1 MPAFTMHAFFH
12 RESLVI
18 LPLLPARF
26 AALGNTFF
34 SPVAIQPLRGARWAL
49 HSPATAALL
58 GIHEDQLLSESAL
71 QLCNGSAPSAIKPLA
86 MVYSGHQFGSY
97 NPRLGDGRA
106 MLLGEIEHAGQRH
119 EIQLKGAGLTPYSRQ
134 GDGRAVLRSSLRE
147 FLCSEAMFGLG
158 IPTTRALALITSDEV
173 VYRETSE
180 RGAMVL
186 RVSPSHIRFGSFEYF
201 FYTQQHDALQQL
213 ADFVID
219 HHYPE
224 CRTQAQP
231 YAAFLET
238 VVQRT
243 AKLMAHWQ
251 AVGFAHGVMNTD
263 NMSILGETFDYGPF
277 GFLDDY
283 NPHFICNHSD
293 YSGRYAF
300 NQQPNIGLWNCNALA
315 HALSPLIAIETLREI
330 LQGYQPTIERHYL
343 QLIRDKLG
351 LQTAQDTNSTLIGQ
365 LLSLMQQ
372 SAVDYT
378 IFFRR
383 LCDFSTAQDNTLLRD
398 LFVDRPAFDAW
409 SAQYRARLL
418 QENSD
423 DAQRSAAMK
432 RVNPKYILRNY
443 LAQQAI
449 DLAQQNDFS
458 MAKNLLQVLLAP
470 FDEHPSFEHY
480 AGFPPEWGKHLEIS
494 CSS

>member
-1 MPAFTMHAFFH
+1 M
-12 RESLVI
+12 
-18 LPLLPARF
+18 LPLLTSHF
-26 AALGNTFF
+26 AALGNLFA
-34 SPVAIQPLRGARWAL
+34 SPVAIAPLRAARWAL

-58 GIHEDQLLSESAL
+58 GIDTTQLLTDDNL
-71 QLCNGSAPSAIKPLA
+71 RYCNGNTKPVVTPLA
-86 MVYSGHQFGSY
+86 MVYSGHQFGHY

-106 MLLGEIEHAGQRH
+106 MLLGEIKHAGQRY

-158 IPTTRALALITSDEV
+158 IPTTRALALIVSDEM

-201 FYTQQHDALQQL
+201 CHTQQHEALQQL

-219 HHYPE
+219 QHYPE
-224 CRTQAQP
+224 CRTAPQP
-231 YAAFLET
+231 YVAFFEA

-243 AKLMAHWQ
+243 ARLMAHWQ

-283 NPHFICNHSD
+283 NPSFICNHSD

-315 HALSPLIAIETLREI
+315 HALSPLITVEQLREI
-330 LQGYQPTIERHYL
+330 LQSYQPTIEQHYL
-343 QLIRDKLG
+343 CLMCAKLG
-351 LQTAQDTNSTLIGQ
+351 LATAQDSDSTLIGQ
-365 LLSLMQQ
+365 LLTLMRQ

-378 IFFRR
+378 LFFRH
-383 LCDFSTAQDNTLLRD
+383 LCNFSTHTENTFLRD
-398 LFVDRPAFDAW
+398 LFIDRNAFDTW
-409 SAQYRARLL
+409 CAQYITRLQ
-418 QENSD
+418 QEHSD
-423 DAQRSAAMK
+423 DEIRNAAMK
-432 RVNPKYILRNY
+432 HVNPKYILRNY

-458 MAKNLLQVLLAP
+458 MAENLLRVLLSP
-470 FDEHPSFEHY
+470 FDEHPDFEHY
-480 AGFPPEWGKHLEIS
+480 ANLPPEWGKHLEIS

>member
-1 MPAFTMHAFFH
+1 M
-12 RESLVI
+12 
-18 LPLLPARF
+18 LPLLTSRF
-26 AALGNTFF
+26 AALGNHFA
-34 SPVAIQPLRGARWAL
+34 SPVSIEPLRAARWAL
-49 HSPATAALL
+49 HSPAAAALL
-58 GIHEDQLLSESAL
+58 GVDEATLLSDDNL
-71 QLCNGSAPSAIKPLA
+71 RYCNGNTKPAITPQA
-86 MVYSGHQFGSY
+86 MVYSGHQFGHY

-106 MLLGEIEHAGQRH
+106 MLLGEIAHAGQRY

-158 IPTTRALALITSDEV
+158 IPSTRALALIVSDEV

-219 HHYPE
+219 QHYPE
-224 CRTQAQP
+224 YHNTEQP
-231 YAAFLET
+231 YAAFFTE

-243 AKLMAHWQ
+243 ARLMAQWQ

-283 NPHFICNHSD
+283 NPNFICNHSD

-315 HALSPLIAIETLREI
+315 HALSPLIAVEQLREI
-330 LQGYQPTIERHYL
+330 LQSYQPTIEQHYL
-343 QLIRDKLG
+343 QLMREKLG
-351 LQTAQDTNSTLIGQ
+351 LTTIQESDNTLIGQ
-365 LLSLMQQ
+365 LLALMQQ

-378 IFFRR
+378 LFFRR
-383 LCDFSTAQDNTLLRD
+383 LCDFSTQTENPLLRD
-398 LFVDRPAFDAW
+398 LLIDRSAFDAW
-409 SAQYRARLL
+409 CAQYSARLQ
-418 QENSD
+418 QEHSD
-423 DAQRSAAMK
+423 DTQRSAAIK

-458 MAKNLLQVLLAP
+458 MAENLLRVLLSP
-470 FDEHPSFEHY
+470 FDEHPEFEHY
-480 AGFPPEWGKHLEIS
+480 ANLPPEWGKHLEIS

>member
-1 MPAFTMHAFFH
+1 M
-12 RESLVI
+12 I
-18 LPLLPARF
+18 LPLLPSRF
-26 AALGNTFF
+26 ATLGNHFA
-34 SPVAIQPLRGARWAL
+34 SPVSVEPLRAARWAL
-49 HSPATAALL
+49 HSPATAALI
-58 GIHEDQLLSESAL
+58 GIDATQLLTDDNL
-71 QLCNGSAPSAIKPLA
+71 CYCNGNTKPAITPLA
-86 MVYSGHQFGSY
+86 MVYSGHQFGHY

-106 MLLGEIEHAGQRH
+106 MLLGEIAHAGQRH

-158 IPTTRALALITSDEV
+158 IPTTRALALIASDEV

-180 RGAMVL
+180 KGAMVL

-201 FYTQQHDALQQL
+201 CHTQQYDALQQL

-219 HHYPE
+219 QHYPA
-224 CRTQAQP
+224 CRNTEQP
-231 YAAFLET
+231 YAAFFDA

-243 AKLMAHWQ
+243 ARLIAHWQ

-283 NPHFICNHSD
+283 NPNFICNHSD
-293 YSGRYAF
+293 CSGRYAF

-315 HALSPLIAIETLREI
+315 HALAPLITIEQLRES
-330 LQGYQPTIERHYL
+330 LQAYQPTIEQHYL
-343 QLIRDKLG
+343 QLMRAKLG
-351 LQTAQDTNSTLIGQ
+351 LTMSQENDSALIGQ
-365 LLSLMQQ
+365 LLTLMQQ

-378 IFFRR
+378 LFFRR
-383 LCDFSTAQDNTLLRD
+383 LCDFSTQIENVLLRD
-398 LFVDRPAFDAW
+398 LFVDRNAFDAW
-409 SAQYRARLL
+409 STQYTARLQ
-418 QENSD
+418 QEHSD
-423 DAQRSAAMK
+423 DTQRCAAMK

-449 DLAQQNDFS
+449 DLAQQNDFT
-458 MAKNLLQVLLAP
+458 MAENLLKVLLAP
-470 FDEHPSFEHY
+470 FDEHPDFAHY
-480 AGFPPEWGKHLEIS
+480 ANLPPEWGKHLEIS